1 MHIYYDIVEDA
12 NVHAGY
18 YTSSHD
24 HVNVCELMATILWQA
39 SRSVGYNFAAKLGP
53 ANDKCYGW
61 RCPCKRPQ
69 VHDLLSQ
76 LGGVHSHSID
86 EEHYYDADGNHYG
99 SWQLH
104 QLPLPRLKDVVAIRA
119 FGLDSGAQLNT
130 VLDLSLPKRH
140 TTQASIVHPPP
151 LAPPSPHKVMEAV
164 EEPPFGDRGHVRA
177 PTLARS
183 TNRKELYNEIKRHF
197 TREGRTFS
205 LMSNSSR
212 NFKYKC
218 DGCALTFA
226 MSLCTSKT
234 NKRDFN
240 TWGLTKSSI
249 DQSWE
254 VCPTIPLQMQRFMST
269 TSPSSLCCVCIIA
282 CRVMHSNEAVHEG
295 LAARR
300 RKCFE
305 HDLVSWKQ
313 GFCIEKCCSH
323 CQLC

>member
-164 EEPPFGDRGHVRA
+164 EEPPFGDRGHVVPLPLHDPQIEKSSTTKLSVTSHEKAGRSHSCRIVRA
-177 PTLARS
+177 ISSTSVMGVPSHLRCLCAHRRRTNATLTHGASQSRQS
-183 TNRKELYNEIKRHF
+183 TNR
-197 TREGRTFS
+197 GRCVQQS
-205 LMSNSSR
+205 L
-212 NFKYKC
+212 FKC
-218 DGCALTFA
+218 NVSCPRPHLRPFVVCA
-226 MSLCTSKT
+226 S
-234 NKRDFN
+234 
-240 TWGLTKSSI
+240 
-249 DQSWE
+249 
-254 VCPTIPLQMQRFMST
+254 
-269 TSPSSLCCVCIIA
+269 
-282 CRVMHSNEAVHEG
+282 
-295 LAARR
+295 
-300 RKCFE
+300 
-305 HDLVSWKQ
+305 
-313 GFCIEKCCSH
+313 
-323 CQLC
+323 